1 MKATSNGEPMKPQ
14 QWNAGYDAGFKDGH
28 QAAYEALQRDAERY
42 RWLRLQDWDTC
53 DLAVVAN
60 PKHAIKLGQDAPSRE
75 RLDARIDAHLAI
87 VRATIDSAL
96 DRAERSDLGA

>member
-1 MKATSNGEPMKPQ
+1 MNAE
-14 QWNAGYDAGFKDGH
+14 QWNTGYNAGFKDGH
-28 QAAYEALQRDAERY
+28 QAACEALKQDAERY

-75 RLDARIDAHLAI
+75 RLDARIDAHLAK
-87 VRATIDSAL
+87 VRAAIDSAL
-96 DRAERSDLGA
+96 ERADPQPRWFDLKA